1 MVQPNL
7 EDLQR
12 EQSVEQSGRLN
23 LFNQF
28 LATLGR
34 VTPLAQRFQQR
45 QFAPLSGQFALNQI
59 LNPGAGGENNFANF
73 LQQGGGGGPL
83 AQGFNQ
89 FNALSPE
96 NRELGLTALTDRPE
110 VSRNL
115 IQSAFGQQF
124 NPFLR
129 NAASNISN
137 RRIGQFE
144 AGDLSTPIFDA
155 FLKSQQFG
163 GGGGQG
169 FFGGFGG

>member
-1 MVQPNL
+1 MVQPNQ

-12 EQSVEQSGRLN
+12 KLSVEQSGRAQ
-23 LFNQF
+23 LFQQF

-34 VTPLAQRFQQR
+34 VTPLAQRFQAR
-45 QFAPLSGQFALNQI
+45 QFNPLSGQFALNQI
-59 LNPGAGGENNFANF
+59 LNPGAGGENNFATF

-83 AQGFNQ
+83 AQGFSAFNQ
-89 FNALSPE
+89 LSPE

-115 IQSAFGQQF
+115 IQSGFGQQF

-155 FLKSQQFG
+155 FLRSGQFG
-163 GGGGQG
+163 GGGGG
-169 FFGGFGG
+169 FFGGFGQ